1 MTDHRSRSE
10 TLTAL
15 YRSLAAGDA
24 EGVAT
29 LLSDDFVGRTAAGL
43 PLGLGGEYRGP
54 QSMINDFWWAI
65 GRAFDLRAEPETME
79 PIGDDRVEVTGWYR
93 GAARRTGRPMEA
105 AFVHTVTFDDSGA
118 ISALRQLTDTAVW
131 AAAVE
136 GAERASAPPYPGGGV
151 GSLETIDYS
160 VVDGVARVV
169 LNRPEQRN
177 AIDLR
182 MGEETLAV
190 ARAIAADPAVRA
202 VLIAGNGPALTVG
215 GDIEFFTSATP
226 GGFGALAE
234 RMTNPFHEAF
244 RILERIDA
252 PIVTAAHGSVAG
264 GGLGYLF
271 AADVVVAEPDAI
283 FCTAFSGIGLSGDGG
298 GTWHLPRIIGESRAR
313 RMYLE
318 NLRVD
323 AKTAEE
329 WGLVAEVVSAEDLRE
344 YAFAKAR
351 RFAAG
356 PTVAYGRQ
364 RRLLRESWG
373 NTLAEQLRAE
383 SQGIRDTGGTR
394 DAQHAVASFL
404 NKERPAF
411 EGR

>member
-1 MTDHRSRSE
+1 M
-10 TLTAL
+10 

-24 EGVAT
+24 QAVSR

-43 PLGLGGEYRGP
+43 PLGLGGEYHGP
-54 QSMINDFWWAI
+54 DAMIHDFWWAI
-65 GRAFDLRAEPETME
+65 GRAFALQAEPTSMD
-79 PIGDDRVEVTGWYR
+79 PIDEHRVEVSGWYR
-93 GAARRTGRPMEA
+93 GSARRTGRRVDA
-105 AFVHTVTFDDSGA
+105 AFVHTVTFDENGR

-131 AAAVE
+131 AAAVA
-136 GAERASAPPYPGGGV
+136 GAERAAVPAHPGSDLQ
-151 GSLETIDYS
+151 SLETIDYS
-160 VVDGVARVV
+160 VAAGVARVI

-182 MGEETLAV
+182 LAGEWLTV

-215 GDIEFFTSATP
+215 GDIEYFTRAP
-226 GGFGALAE
+226 AGGIGALAA
-234 RMTNPFHEAF
+234 RMTDPFHEGF
-244 RILERIDA
+244 RILERLDC
-252 PIVTAAHGSVAG
+252 PVVTAVQGSAAG
-264 GGLGYLF
+264 GGLGFVY
-271 AADVVVAEPDAI
+271 AADVVVAEPGAI

-298 GTWHLPRIIGESRAR
+298 GTWHLPRIVGEARAR

-323 AKTAEE
+323 VRTAQD
-329 WGLVAEVVSAEDLRE
+329 WGLVAEIVPAEELRD
-344 YAFAKAR
+344 YALAKAEKL
-351 RFAAG
+351 ATG
-356 PTVAYGRQ
+356 PTLAYGRQ

-373 NTLAEQLRAE
+373 RTLSDQLRAE
-383 SQGIRDTGGTR
+383 SEGIVDTGGTY
-394 DAQHAVASFL
+394 DAQHAVTSFL